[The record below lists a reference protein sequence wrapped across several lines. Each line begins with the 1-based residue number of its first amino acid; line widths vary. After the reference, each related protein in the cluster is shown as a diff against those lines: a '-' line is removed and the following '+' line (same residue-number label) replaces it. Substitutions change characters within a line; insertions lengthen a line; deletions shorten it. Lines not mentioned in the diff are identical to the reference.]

1 MRTRKSALMG
11 SGVSMMDYTKLDA
24 ALRAGGLIPGDIEAG
39 RLVRCKVDGDRGGK
53 KSGAYRLFDDDLPT
67 CLWWHWKAGTSGV
80 WVSQDRPLTDAER
93 NRQRQRIEQAQRQR
107 HAEQS
112 ARWADNRVK
121 LARLWGNA
129 QTVTPSSAAGLYLV
143 NRGLDIPVTDALRF
157 HPRLDYWH
165 DGVMIGS
172 YPAMLGAVTSP
183 DGDLVAIHRTYL
195 TDDGHKAPVP
205 AVKKLSATAGPLV
218 GASIKIGTPAPR
230 PDGLLGLGVAEGIET
245 AIAACILSGV
255 PVWPCVSAHGL
266 ESFNPP
272 PGVRSLYVF
281 GDRDESGVGQKAA
294 AALAGRA
301 AAAGLVARVLLPD
314 AVGDWADELA
324 AWRAAE

>member
-1 MRTRKSALMG
+1 MIDYQSVRAALM
-11 SGVSMMDYTKLDA
+11 
-24 ALRAGGLIPGDIEAG
+24 AGGLTPGDIEAG
-39 RLVRCKVDGDRGGK
+39 RLIRCKVDGDRGGT
-53 KSGAYRLFDDDLPT
+53 KSGAYRLFDDDLPA
-67 CLWWHWKAGTSGV
+67 CPWWNWKAGTSGV
-80 WVSQDRPLTDAER
+80 WVSLDRPLTDAER
-93 NRQRQRIEQAQRQR
+93 NRQRQRIEQARRERQ
-107 HAEQS
+107 AEQA
-112 ARWADNRVK
+112 ARWADNR
-121 LARLWGNA
+121 ARLGRLWEGA
-129 QTVTPSSAAGLYLV
+129 QAVTPSSAAGLYLD
-143 NRGLDIPVTDALRF
+143 NRGLDIPVTDALRCL
-157 HPRLDYWH
+157 PRLDYWH

-205 AVKKLSATAGPLV
+205 AVKKLSATAGPLA
-218 GASIKIGTPAPR
+218 GASIKIGAPAPR

-272 PGVRSLYVF
+272 PGVQSLYVM

-294 AALAGRA
+294 AVLAGRA

-314 AVGDWADELA
+314 AVGDWADELVSR
-324 AWRAAE
+324 RAAV